1 MFLGAHSQ
9 IYIHIECT
17 PVSALEMYAFG
28 AVRMMLLI
36 PFLGIFKFRIHVR
49 TNIFNPFCG
58 KMSNALLV
66 IHKS

>member
-17 PVSALEMYAFG
+17 PVSALEMNAFG

-49 TNIFNPFCG
+49 TNIFNPFCR
-58 KMSNALLV
+58 KMSNACN
-66 IHKS
+66 S